1 MASTF
6 EIDPADYLAI
16 DYNAFRDDMIELVLS
31 NPSKYFQLR
40 GEVLKKVKRDAC
52 IKQYQVYYNLLTEA
66 KDYNGNKILAGTG
79 VSAEVQAKFNPH
91 YPKQLVSQFALGASK
106 TIDKIAEDAIE
117 LILPA
122 DLENIA
128 KQRTSVKAKGMGI
141 NE

>member
-1 MASTF
+1 
-6 EIDPADYLAI
+6 
-16 DYNAFRDDMIELVLS
+16 
-31 NPSKYFQLR
+31 
-40 GEVLKKVKRDAC
+40 
-52 IKQYQVYYNLLTEA
+52 
-66 KDYNGNKILAGTG
+66 

>member
-1 MASTF
+1 MATF

-66 KDYNGNKILAGTG
+66 KDFNGNKILAA
-79 VSAEVQAKFNPH
+79 VSADVQAKFNPH

-117 LILPA
+117 LILPR
-122 DLENIA
+122 DLEKIA